1 MLNEVMIEGH
11 FVVVF
16 RSDDEWHG
24 CDSLYKRCIWC
35 ERARMGVVSME
46 YGGETKGAISK
57 LGTWQRLV
65 EAQGCRRVRTA

>member
-35 ERARMGVVSME
+35 ERARMGVGME
-46 YGGETKGAISK
+46 YGV
-57 LGTWQRLV
+57 WRRD
-65 EAQGCRRVRTA
+65 QGSNK